1 MDLILGFILVI
12 VSIGT
17 VATCIYGQEIL
28 GKLRVQRMFAEQTK
42 KNRNSVSI
50 HEINEKKESTDAN
63 K

>member
-42 KNRNSVSI
+42 KT
-50 HEINEKKESTDAN
+50 EIV
-63 K
+63 